1 MFKNDIQQLSE
12 IQGLRQNTVVAW
24 PPGPPNEHGVAG
36 MHTLSSEEEITRL
49 LKDRPEQTQTYE
61 VTGELAGQVPLD
73 AVGLRLMDESELR
86 ELAEYLG
93 VEVEYLRGPFRV
105 IDAECPRCGRRVTF
119 LDFVKTAV
127 DEGVH
132 DRTELGA
139 ILTGEARNWITIR
152 GRDGGRPVSCARCQQ
167 ALRMFNGY
175 SEYSSS
181 NYAYA

>member
-1 MFKNDIQQLSE
+1 M
-12 IQGLRQNTVVAW
+12 R
-24 PPGPPNEHGVAG
+24 
-36 MHTLSSEEEITRL
+36 TLSSNEEITRL

-73 AVGLRLMDESELR
+73 AVGLRRMDESELR
-86 ELAEYLG
+86 ELAEYLE

-105 IDAECPRCGRRVTF
+105 IDAECPRCGRRITF

-127 DEGVH
+127 DKGVH
-132 DRTELGA
+132 DRTRLRA
-139 ILTGEARNWITIR
+139 ILIGEAGNWITIR

-167 ALRMFNGY
+167 ALRMSNEY
-175 SEYSSS
+175 SEYTSS

>member
-1 MFKNDIQQLSE
+1 MTFNNCPRYKGCGRIRLLRGCRGRQMSMEWLVCILS
-12 IQGLRQNTVVAW
+12 RRRK
-24 PPGPPNEHGVAG
+24 
-36 MHTLSSEEEITRL
+36 EITRL
-49 LKDRPEQTQTYE
+49 LKDRPELTQTYE

-127 DEGVH
+127 DKGVH

-152 GRDGGRPVSCARCQQ
+152 GRDGGVRSVAHAASRPFECSMGIRSTRQ
-167 ALRMFNGY
+167 
-175 SEYSSS
+175 S

>member
-1 MFKNDIQQLSE
+1 
-12 IQGLRQNTVVAW
+12 
-24 PPGPPNEHGVAG
+24 

-49 LKDRPEQTQTYE
+49 LKDRPELTQTYE

-73 AVGLRLMDESELR
+73 AVGLRRMDESELR

-93 VEVEYLRGPFRV
+93 VGVEYLRGPFRV

-127 DEGVH
+127 DKGVH